1 LPGVPHQR
9 AVRAF
14 EKAGFRV
21 VSEAKHIVMSDG
33 TRIIT
38 IPRHDPVNA
47 FTMAGVALHARCHGR
62 AFSLRA
68 RCHDRAS
75 ELRHVQAA

>member
-1 LPGVPHQR
+1 LPKLPGVPHLR

-21 VSEAKHIVMSDG
+21 IREGAKHIVMSAG
-33 TRIIT
+33 GVVLT

-47 FTMAGVALHARCHGR
+47 YTMGGIIQNAGLTVEE
-62 AFSLRA
+62 F
-68 RCHDRAS
+68 
-75 ELRHVQAA
+75 